1 MTDALNLPDDLEAD
15 LDLAI
20 RAARAAGEAVMPW
33 FGAGVEV
40 RYKGPEQPVT
50 DADLAADRVLREMLV
65 GARPD
70 YGWLSE
76 ETRDSPDRLSRERL
90 WVVDPIDGTN
100 SFVEG
105 YPEFAVSIGLVQ
117 RGRAVVG
124 VVFNPATDELYHA
137 MAGGGA
143 FRNGTSIR
151 VSATA
156 DAAAVRTVLASRW
169 EIARG
174 EFERFRERWTVAPLG
189 STAYK
194 MAKVAD
200 GTGDAFVSAGP
211 KNEWDVAGAAVVV
224 AEAGGRVSNL
234 DGGALRYNQPDPAWR
249 GVLASNGGLHDAI
262 LAMSHASRRSL

>member
-1 MTDALNLPDDLEAD
+1 MDRTEDRQGDLE
-15 LDLAI
+15 LAI
-20 RAARAAGEAVMPW
+20 RAARAAGEAVMPS
-33 FGAGVEV
+33 FGGGVEV

-50 DADLAADRVLREMLV
+50 DADLAADRVLREMLT
-65 GARPD
+65 GARPE

-76 ETRDSPDRLSRERL
+76 ETKDSPDRLSRERL

-105 YPEFAVSIGLVQ
+105 YPEFAVSIGLVE

-143 FRNGTSIR
+143 FRDGAPIR

-169 EIARG
+169 EIG
-174 EFERFRERWTVAPLG
+174 
-189 STAYK
+189 
-194 MAKVAD
+194 
-200 GTGDAFVSAGP
+200 
-211 KNEWDVAGAAVVV
+211 
-224 AEAGGRVSNL
+224 
-234 DGGALRYNQPDPAWR
+234 
-249 GVLASNGGLHDAI
+249 
-262 LAMSHASRRSL
+262 